1 MSTLHEE
8 YIRTST
14 VYEINNKERA
24 KEEEL
29 LVIERHKIEQE
40 LEKHKKRLELPVQ
53 PITLVLKERER

>member
-14 VYEINNKERA
+14 VYEINNKKRA

-29 LVIERHKIEQE
+29 LVIERQKIEQE
-40 LEKHKKRLELPVQ
+40 LEKHKKRLEVPVQ